1 MSEEIVGDYELKT
14 IANEIYKA
22 FEDLEK
28 AIEERGIV
36 RVEEEY
42 AGGFW
47 GYYLRGYNE
56 KDEEVYTKAVILGK
70 GIPNNDKF
78 RVLAESL
85 FYNMLEA
92 LKQLYCV

>member
-1 MSEEIVGDYELKT
+1 MSGEVVGDYELKT
-14 IANEIYKA
+14 IITEIYKA

-28 AIEERGIV
+28 AIEKRGIV

-70 GIPNNDKF
+70 GIPDNDKF
-78 RVLAESL
+78 RLVAETL
-85 FYNMLEA
+85 FYNVFEA
-92 LKQLYCV
+92 FKQLYGV